1 MSKKNYYEIL
11 GVNQNASSEEIKNV
25 YRKLALKWH
34 PDKNPDNKEEAEE
47 KMKEIIIAYKTLSD
61 LDVKAE
67 YDAYLFS
74 ATDNQE
80 FVSLSELKDEIKAE
94 IDSIRKQLKKIDEEL
109 EKDKE
114 VMRIVKEIDGL
125 KNVEPKVR
133 EEKLAELKKKSPG
146 ST

>member
-1 MSKKNYYEIL
+1 
-11 GVNQNASSEEIKNV
+11 
-25 YRKLALKWH
+25 
-34 PDKNPDNKEEAEE
+34 
-47 KMKEIIIAYKTLSD
+47 MKEIIIAYKTLSD

-146 ST
+146 STKNKNEVEVENAQHIEK